1 MKPGRRGVPTL
12 PVQVLRDAVARETAR
27 LSLRRAAKEIS
38 LSPNGVRNFL
48 NGSEPRSATRTK
60 LERWLAGQGRVTRPP
75 NVAQLVR
82 LLGELSGDL
91 SPQQTMALGR
101 DIGAL
106 LAEAYEVRRLA
117 APRWV
122 HDLLRHY
129 GREAKSARMTRTAS

>member
-12 PVQVLRDAVARETAR
+12 PVQVLRDAVVRETAR
-27 LSLRRAAKEIS
+27 LSLRRAAQEIS
-38 LSPNGVRNFL
+38 LSPNGLHNFL

-75 NVAQLVR
+75 NAAQLVR

-106 LAEAYEVRRLA
+106 LAEAYEARRLA

>member
-12 PVQVLRDAVARETAR
+12 PVQVLRDAVVRETAR
-27 LSLRRAAKEIS
+27 LSLRRAAQEIS
-38 LSPNGVRNFL
+38 LSPNGLRNFL

-60 LERWLAGQGRVTRPP
+60 LARWLAGRGRVTRPP
-75 NVAQLVR
+75 NAAQLVR

-106 LAEAYEVRRLA
+106 LAEAYEARRLA